1 MNLGFPSAPGG
12 AVNKKL
18 NDNTYGAFGTGIDQ
32 SNQMWD
38 TGVGSLGQGDQF
50 AQQAG
55 TGYAGMAGANPQ
67 TLAQTNLTPYMN
79 QYTQGMIDPTMGELN
94 RQEQLQKNQ
103 LDARATAAGSF
114 GGDRSQIERA
124 AMNRDFDVTRKNTM
138 AELYSKAFQDAQEGA
153 RFDITGAQQRETQG
167 NQGLAGLGR
176 DYMSQGGDFMSR
188 ANDASKDWANMGFGW
203 GTDLNAQ
210 QLAAGG
216 LQQQQ
221 QQALMDAIRKQ
232 FAGQTG
238 WPTQSLDILTNNNPS
253 AAGQGSTKETTTPS
267 VGGIISGLLGF

>member
-1 MNLGFPSAPGG
+1 MNLGFPSATGG

-38 TGVGSLGQGDQF
+38 TGVGSLGQGDQYG
-50 AQQAG
+50 QQAG
-55 TGYAGMAGANPQ
+55 AGYTTMAGANPR
-67 TLAQTNLTPYMN
+67 TLAETNLQPYMN
-79 QYTQGMIDPTMGELN
+79 QYTQGMIDPTMNELN
-94 RQEQLQKNQ
+94 RQEQLQKNV

-124 AMNRDFDVTRKNTM
+124 AMNRDFDITRKNAI
-138 AELYSKAFQDAQEGA
+138 AELYNKNFQNAQEGA
-153 RFDITGAQQRETQG
+153 RFDITGAQQREAQG
-167 NQGLAGLGR
+167 NQGLAGLGGN
-176 DYMSQGGDFMSR
+176 YMNQGSNFMDR
-188 ANDASKDWANMGFGW
+188 ANNASKDWANMGFGW

-232 FAGQTG
+232 FEGQAN
-238 WPTQSLDILTNNNPS
+238 WPTQSLDILTGNNPS
-253 AAGQGSTKETTTPS
+253 AAGQGTTKTTTTPS